1 MNQLQTDNLIALSL
15 LLDEEI
21 YVFNDLPKHEVLLS
35 AIEIATEVTAEIPK
49 PITTPVVEIP
59 KIEQPIAVIPKTQAI
74 LTVTIPQIE
83 KPAVALKTKND
94 GFDYLGENN
103 KYILI
108 IVNNPNEK
116 FLPKLDLA
124 FLEKIMGSKKWILDD
139 VAIVNMAKYQSLDFD
154 DLKAFFAC
162 SKIITFGFNP
172 TVLNIVGA
180 VANQKSMYKNVAI
193 LGTWDLTKIQN
204 DVAKKTVF
212 WNQLK
217 AL

>member
-21 YVFNDLPKHEVLLS
+21 YVFNDSPKNN
-35 AIEIATEVTAEIPK
+35 VTPISGENRNEMLAEPAK
-49 PITTPVVEIP
+49 PTAAPS
-59 KIEQPIAVIPKTQAI
+59 IAVPKVEPEI
-74 LTVTIPQIE
+74 IPQ
-83 KPAVALKTKND
+83 PTKND

-108 IVNNPNEK
+108 VVNNADEK
-116 FLPKLDLA
+116 FLSKADLA
-124 FLEKIMGSKKWILDD
+124 FLVKIMGAKKWTLED
-139 VAIVNMAKYQSLDFD
+139 VAIVNMAKYTDLNFE

-162 SKIITFGFNP
+162 SKIVTFGFNP
-172 TVLNIVGA
+172 AVLNIVGA
-180 VANQKSMYKNVAI
+180 VANQKSVYKNVAI
-193 LGTWDLTKIQN
+193 LGTWDLTKLQN

-217 AL
+217 EF

>member
-1 MNQLQTDNLIALSL
+1 MNQLQTDNIIALSL

-21 YVFNDLPKHEVLLS
+21 YVFNDLPKTEVDVVAVEEQTEVLTE
-35 AIEIATEVTAEIPK
+35 APKFATV
-49 PITTPVVEIP
+49 PIVEIP
-59 KIEQPIAVIPKTQAI
+59 KIEQPIVSPMQSEPTPTVAIPK
-74 LTVTIPQIE
+74 IE
-83 KPAVALKTKND
+83 KPSVPLKTKGD

-124 FLEKIMGSKKWILDD
+124 FLEKIMGAKKWVLDD
-139 VAIVNMAKYQSLDFD
+139 VAIVNMAKYERLDFD
-154 DLKAFFAC
+154 DLKSFFAC

-172 TVLNIVGA
+172 TILNIVGA
-180 VANQKSMYKNVAI
+180 VANQKSMYKNVAV
-193 LGTWDLTKIQN
+193 LGTWDLAKIQN

>member
-21 YVFNDLPKHEVLLS
+21 YVFNDSPKNNVTPISGKNRNEMLAEPAKPTPASSITVPKVEP
-35 AIEIATEVTAEIPK
+35 EI
-49 PITTPVVEIP
+49 
-59 KIEQPIAVIPKTQAI
+59 
-74 LTVTIPQIE
+74 IPQ
-83 KPAVALKTKND
+83 PTKND

-108 IVNNPNEK
+108 VVNNADEK
-116 FLPKLDLA
+116 FLSKADLA
-124 FLEKIMGSKKWILDD
+124 FLVKIMGAKKWTLED
-139 VAIVNMAKYQSLDFD
+139 VAIVNMAKYTNLNFE

-162 SKIITFGFNP
+162 NKIVTFGFNP
-172 TVLNIVGA
+172 AVLNIVGA
-180 VANQKSMYKNVAI
+180 VANQKSVYKNVAI
-193 LGTWDLTKIQN
+193 LGTWDLTKLQN

-217 AL
+217 EF

>member
-21 YVFNDLPKHEVLLS
+21 YVFNDSPKNN
-35 AIEIATEVTAEIPK
+35 VTPISGENRNEMLAEPAK
-49 PITTPVVEIP
+49 PTAAPS
-59 KIEQPIAVIPKTQAI
+59 IAVPKVEPEI
-74 LTVTIPQIE
+74 IPQ
-83 KPAVALKTKND
+83 PTKND

-108 IVNNPNEK
+108 VVNNADEK
-116 FLPKLDLA
+116 FLSKADLA
-124 FLEKIMGSKKWILDD
+124 FLVKIMGAKKWALED
-139 VAIVNMAKYQSLDFD
+139 VAIVNMAKYTDLNFE

-162 SKIITFGFNP
+162 SKIVTFGFNP
-172 TVLNIVGA
+172 AVLNIVGA
-180 VANQKSMYKNVAI
+180 VANQKSVYKNVAI
-193 LGTWDLTKIQN
+193 LGTWDLAKLQN

-217 AL
+217 EF

>member
-21 YVFNDLPKHEVLLS
+21 YVFNDSPKNNATPIAEENRNEIPAEAPKPMS
-35 AIEIATEVTAEIPK
+35 APSVTVPEIAPEVTPLLA
-49 PITTPVVEIP
+49 
-59 KIEQPIAVIPKTQAI
+59 
-74 LTVTIPQIE
+74 
-83 KPAVALKTKND
+83 KNE

-108 IVNNPNEK
+108 VVNNASEK
-116 FLPKLDLA
+116 FLSKTDLA
-124 FLEKIMGSKKWILDD
+124 FLVKIMGAKKWTLED
-139 VAIVNMAKYQSLDFD
+139 VAIVNMAKYTNLNFE

-162 SKIITFGFNP
+162 SKVVTFGFNP
-172 TVLNIVGA
+172 AVLNIVGA
-180 VANQKSMYKNVAI
+180 VANQKSVYKNFAI
-193 LGTWDLTKIQN
+193 LGTWDLAKLQN

-217 AL
+217 EF

>member
-21 YVFNDLPKHEVLLS
+21 YVFNDLQKTEIDVIEVEGETEVL
-35 AIEIATEVTAEIPK
+35 AEVSITASV
-49 PITTPVVEIP
+49 PIVEIP
-59 KIEQPIAVIPKTQAI
+59 KIEQPIVTTPHPQPIPTVAIPKLENT
-74 LTVTIPQIE
+74 
-83 KPAVALKTKND
+83 PATLKNKND
-94 GFDYLGENN
+94 GFDYFGENN

-108 IVNNPNEK
+108 IVNNPTEK
-116 FLPKLDLA
+116 FLPKPDLA
-124 FLEKIMGSKKWILDD
+124 FLEKIIGAKKWTLDD
-139 VAIVNMAKYQSLDFD
+139 VAIVNMAKYDSLDFD
-154 DLKAFFAC
+154 DLKTFFAC
-162 SKIITFGFNP
+162 GKIITFGFNP

-180 VANQKSMYKNVAI
+180 VANQKSMYKDVAI
-193 LGTWDLTKIQN
+193 LGTWDLAKLQN

>member
-21 YVFNDLPKHEVLLS
+21 YVFNDSPKNN
-35 AIEIATEVTAEIPK
+35 VTPISGENRNEMLAVPEK
-49 PITTPVVEIP
+49 PTAAPS
-59 KIEQPIAVIPKTQAI
+59 IAVPKVEPEI
-74 LTVTIPQIE
+74 IPQ
-83 KPAVALKTKND
+83 PTKND

-108 IVNNPNEK
+108 VVNNADEK
-116 FLPKLDLA
+116 FLSKADLA
-124 FLEKIMGSKKWILDD
+124 FLVKIMGAKKWTLED
-139 VAIVNMAKYQSLDFD
+139 VAIVNMAKYTDLNFE

-162 SKIITFGFNP
+162 NKIVTFGFNP
-172 TVLNIVGA
+172 AVLNIVGA
-180 VANQKSMYKNVAI
+180 VANQKSVYKNVAI
-193 LGTWDLTKIQN
+193 LGTWDLAKLQN

-217 AL
+217 EF

>member
-21 YVFNDLPKHEVLLS
+21 YVFNDSPKNN
-35 AIEIATEVTAEIPK
+35 VTPISGKNRNEMLAEPAK
-49 PITTPVVEIP
+49 PTPAP
-59 KIEQPIAVIPKTQAI
+59 SIAVPKVEPEI
-74 LTVTIPQIE
+74 IPQ
-83 KPAVALKTKND
+83 PTKND

-108 IVNNPNEK
+108 VVNNADEK
-116 FLPKLDLA
+116 FLSKADLA
-124 FLEKIMGSKKWILDD
+124 FLVKIMGAKKWTLED
-139 VAIVNMAKYQSLDFD
+139 VAIVNMAKYTNLNFE

-162 SKIITFGFNP
+162 NKIVTFGFNP
-172 TVLNIVGA
+172 AVLNIVGA
-180 VANQKSMYKNVAI
+180 VANQKSVYKNVAI
-193 LGTWDLTKIQN
+193 LGTWDLTKLQN

-217 AL
+217 EF

>member
-1 MNQLQTDNLIALSL
+1 MNHLQTDNLIALSL

-21 YVFNDLPKHEVLLS
+21 YVFNDLPNNKVEEAVNAEITEVLV
-35 AIEIATEVTAEIPK
+35 EVQKPATDPIVKIPK
-49 PITTPVVEIP
+49 IEQTLVTPPKLEATPAVIIP
-59 KIEQPIAVIPKTQAI
+59 KIEQPPVP
-74 LTVTIPQIE
+74 
-83 KPAVALKTKND
+83 LKTKND

-124 FLEKIMGSKKWILDD
+124 FLEKIMGAKKWVLDD
-139 VAIVNMAKYQSLDFD
+139 VAIVNMAKYNSLDFN
-154 DLKAFFAC
+154 DLKGFFAC

-180 VANQKSMYKNVAI
+180 VANQKSMYKNVAV
-193 LGTWDLTKIQN
+193 LGTWDLQKLQN